1 MLVPDAWFPG
11 RVVSANN
18 PPSLSWHARSAS
30 RRVDSRD
37 SRKAM
42 TVTTVSRAIGMN
54 GKKDFTDLSVQDID
68 GRKPRFVVNMMLDD
82 NIVIF

>member
-1 MLVPDAWFPG
+1 
-11 RVVSANN
+11 
-18 PPSLSWHARSAS
+18 
-30 RRVDSRD
+30 
-37 SRKAM
+37 M